1 MNELLKVNYDADR
14 ITLSARQLYEFL
26 EVGSNYTTWFN
37 RMCEYGFTE
46 NIDYQTYFPKLESES
61 HGGQN
66 KIDHQ
71 ITLDMAKEIAMI
83 QRNEKGKMARQ
94 YFIEIEKRWNSP
106 EYIMKRALDIANE
119 QVNRLMI
126 ENNEMKP
133 KADYFDDLVERN
145 LLTNFRDTAK
155 ELKVNQK
162 ELINLLLEEKYI
174 FRDQRK
180 KLKPYQEYVK
190 NGLFELKEFSSK
202 INSHADLQ
210 TLITPKGRETFR
222 LLLSINT

>member
-1 MNELLKVNYDADR
+1 
-14 ITLSARQLYEFL
+14 
-26 EVGSNYTTWFN
+26 
-37 RMCEYGFTE
+37 
-46 NIDYQTYFPKLESES
+46 
-61 HGGQN
+61 
-66 KIDHQ
+66 
-71 ITLDMAKEIAMI
+71 MI
-83 QRNEKGKMARQ
+83 QRNEKGKLARQ

-180 KLKPYQEYVK
+180 KLKPYQEHVK